1 MTAAKSKGRT
11 SPEKRNDVA
20 DAAQVE
26 QWILEELGEPGN
38 LLRIEAKPLWDDYFR
53 VNVYT
58 RTDVGLNAK
67 EVAVSDS
74 FFVFKSE
81 AGFLSNPPIVRKYN
95 PM

>member
-1 MTAAKSKGRT
+1 MTAETVGRSST
-11 SPEKRNDVA
+11 ERVHHSTDTHE
-20 DAAQVE
+20 VE
-26 QWILEELGEPGN
+26 QWILDELGEPRN
-38 LLRIEAKPLWDDYFR
+38 LLKVEAKPLWDDYFR

-95 PM
+95 LV

>member
-1 MTAAKSKGRT
+1 MTAKTIGRSST
-11 SPEKRNDVA
+11 ERVNHDA
-20 DAAQVE
+20 DTYEVE

-38 LLRIEAKPLWDDYFR
+38 LLKVEAKPLWDDYFR

-58 RTDVGLNAK
+58 QTDVGLSAK

-81 AGFLSNPPIVRKYN
+81 AGFLSNPPIVRRYN
-95 PM
+95 LV

>member
-20 DAAQVE
+20 DAAEVE
-26 QWILEELGEPGN
+26 QWILEELGEPAN

-58 RTDVGLNAK
+58 RTDVGLTAK

-81 AGFLSNPPIVRKYN
+81 AGFLSDPPIARKYELV
-95 PM
+95 

>member
-1 MTAAKSKGRT
+1 MTAKLVDRSSTERV
-11 SPEKRNDVA
+11 NHVA
-20 DAAQVE
+20 DAAEVE
-26 QWILEELGEPGN
+26 QWILEELGEPSN
-38 LLRIEAKPLWDDYFR
+38 LLKVEAKPLWEDYFR

-58 RTDVGLNAK
+58 QTDVGLSAK

-95 PM
+95 LV